1 MKFKNK
7 TKGLM
12 AYILMPLAFLI
23 IGYSVIYFAL
33 SPFIE
38 AVISVWDMVQLSGT
52 INEED
57 ESLYNGSSVL
67 GGTVKSS
74 TITFPNYGTEY
85 ARLSIPSA
93 EINAPIFFG
102 DGQKQL
108 SKGIGHYNG
117 SDFPGMGS
125 TILLSGHNNTYLH
138 TIDRAQIGDNITITT
153 SYGVYVYKINEIK
166 IVDSSNV
173 SATNISADE
182 ENLVIYTCYPLSTLG
197 LTSKRYFVYAEYV
210 SGPVIIINE

>member
-1 MKFKNK
+1 
-7 TKGLM
+7 M
-12 AYILMPLAFLI
+12 AYLFMPLAFLI

-33 SPFIE
+33 SPFID

-57 ESLYNGSSVL
+57 ESLYSGSSAL
-67 GGTVKSS
+67 GGTVKGS

-85 ARLSIPSA
+85 AELSIPSA
-93 EINAPIFFG
+93 EIIAPVFFG
-102 DGQKQL
+102 DGDKQL

-117 SDFPGMGS
+117 SGFPGMGS
-125 TILLSGHNNTYLH
+125 TVLLSGHNNTYLH
-138 TIDRAQIGDNITITT
+138 TIDRAQVGDNITLTT

-166 IVDSSNV
+166 ITDSGNV
-173 SATNISADE
+173 SATRISAE
-182 ENLVIYTCYPLSTLG
+182 EETLVIYTCYPLSTLG

-210 SGPVIIINE
+210 SGPVILINE

>member
-1 MKFKNK
+1 
-7 TKGLM
+7 M

-33 SPFIE
+33 SPFVE
-38 AVISVWDMVQLSGT
+38 AVVSVWDMVQLSGT

-57 ESLYNGSSVL
+57 ESIYSGSSVL

-166 IVDSSNV
+166 IVDSGNV
-173 SATNISADE
+173 SATNISADK

>member
-1 MKFKNK
+1 
-7 TKGLM
+7 M

-33 SPFIE
+33 SPFVE
-38 AVISVWDMVQLSGT
+38 AVVSVWDMVQLSGT

-57 ESLYNGSSVL
+57 ESIYSGSSVL

-138 TIDRAQIGDNITITT
+138 TIDRAQIGDSITITT

-166 IVDSSNV
+166 IVDSGNV
-173 SATNISADE
+173 SATNISAGE
-182 ENLVIYTCYPLSTLG
+182 ENLVIYTCYPLATLG
-197 LTSKRYFVYAEYV
+197 LTAKRYFVYAEYV

>member
-1 MKFKNK
+1 
-7 TKGLM
+7 M

-33 SPFIE
+33 SSFIE

-57 ESLYNGSSVL
+57 ESIYSGSSVL

>member
-1 MKFKNK
+1 
-7 TKGLM
+7 M

>member
-1 MKFKNK
+1 
-7 TKGLM
+7 M

-117 SDFPGMGS
+117 SNFPGMGS

-210 SGPVIIINE
+210 SGPVILVNE

>member
-1 MKFKNK
+1 
-7 TKGLM
+7 M

-57 ESLYNGSSVL
+57 ESIYSGSSVL

-108 SKGIGHYNG
+108 SKGIGHYSG

>member
-1 MKFKNK
+1 
-7 TKGLM
+7 M
-12 AYILMPLAFLI
+12 AYILMPLAFLV

-38 AVISVWDMVQLSGT
+38 TVASVWDMVQLSGT

-57 ESLYNGSSVL
+57 ESLYSGSSVL

-85 ARLSIPSA
+85 AELSIPSA
-93 EINAPIFFG
+93 EIKAPIFFG
-102 DGQKQL
+102 DGEKQL
-108 SKGIGHYNG
+108 ARGIGHYNG

-125 TILLSGHNNTYLH
+125 TVLLSGHNNTYLH
-138 TIDRAQIGDNITITT
+138 TIDRAQVGDNITLTT
-153 SYGVYVYKINEIK
+153 SYGVYVYKINEI
-166 IVDSSNV
+166 IITDSSNV
-173 SATNISADE
+173 SATKISAEE

-210 SGPVIIINE
+210 SGPVILINE